1 MIQYYKMDLEEAE
14 SEEWNSNNNN
24 KVRRNVF
31 TLGKKILMAGIIAS
45 SAPIVLPPLVVASA
59 IGIAVSMPYA
69 FFYATHACT
78 HNLMSKLLPTPTYNN
93 TIDNDIQQQ
102 FETPFE
108 VTNVVFEEFHDQE
121 IDGEELQRETKGLLE
136 RIRDEGR
143 DGNGGGEEYKVDNVN
158 NNESENSMAQAEV
171 EVASQSQVQD
181 EIVEDLMIEML
192 HECNVLEAEDSNEVI
207 TEKIE
212 IHMIVEQD
220 PEPLIDGS
228 TILYEGKLDN
238 NVSDF
243 VNQESQLH
251 EYNEVTEL
259 SNADARGTADENIID
274 PEVYNYSIDL
284 HEESS
289 NVMVDGHTDY
299 MEVSVSMT
307 ENKFKASE
315 CSSAEDIMCSS
326 HQVVLD
332 EENIWKQI
340 HVIRKIIGYEG
351 ATQATCM
358 DELKA
363 LYIFTGVEPPTI
375 LNENLCDLAEI
386 NEKLHFLMSI
396 VGIKSNVP

>member
-1 MIQYYKMDLEEAE
+1 MDLEEAE

-24 KVRRNVF
+24 KVRRSVF
-31 TLGKKILMAGIIAS
+31 TLGKKILVAGIIAS

-78 HNLMSKLLPTPTYNN
+78 HNLMSKLLPTPTYHN

-102 FETPFE
+102 FQTPFE

-136 RIRDEGR
+136 KIRDEGR
-143 DGNGGGEEYKVDNVN
+143 DGNGGEEEYKVDNVDT
-158 NNESENSMAQAEV
+158 NESQNSMAEAED
-171 EVASQSQVQD
+171 ASQSHSQVHD
-181 EIVEDLMIEML
+181 EIVEDLVIEML
-192 HECNVLEAEDSNEVI
+192 QECNVSVSEDSTEVT

-212 IHMIVEQD
+212 IHMVVEQD
-220 PEPLIDGS
+220 PEPLIDRS
-228 TILYEGKLDN
+228 TILQEGELDN

-243 VNQESQLH
+243 VIQESQLH
-251 EYNEVTEL
+251 EYNEVIEL
-259 SNADARGTADENIID
+259 SDADARGIADENIID
-274 PEVYNYSIDL
+274 PEVCTYSIDL

-289 NVMVDGHTDY
+289 NVMVDGHTGP
-299 MEVSVSMT
+299 MEVFVSMT

-326 HQVVLD
+326 HQAVLD

-375 LNENLCDLAEI
+375 LNENLCDPAEI

-396 VGIKSNVP
+396 VGIK

>member
-1 MIQYYKMDLEEAE
+1 MDLEEAE
-14 SEEWNSNNNN
+14 SEEWNSNSNNN
-24 KVRRNVF
+24 NVKRSVF
-31 TLGKKILMAGIIAS
+31 TLGKKILVAGIIAS
-45 SAPIVLPPLVVASA
+45 SVPIVLPPLVVASA

-93 TIDNDIQQQ
+93 TIHDDIHIPQKQHQGNNDIQQQ

-108 VTNVVFEEFHDQE
+108 VTNVVFEEFDDQE
-121 IDGEELQRETKGLLE
+121 IHGEELQRETKG
-136 RIRDEGR
+136 RDY
-143 DGNGGGEEYKVDNVN
+143 NGGGEEYKVDNVN
-158 NNESENSMAQAEV
+158 NSQNSMAET
-171 EVASQSQVQD
+171 EVASQSQVLD
-181 EIVEDLMIEML
+181 EPDGDFLIEIL
-192 HECNVLEAEDSNEVI
+192 QECCVSQAEDSSEVT
-207 TEKIE
+207 TEKID
-212 IHMIVEQD
+212 IHMIVEQEL
-220 PEPLIDGS
+220 EPLIDGS
-228 TILYEGKLDN
+228 TILQEGKLDDN
-238 NVSDF
+238 ASDF
-243 VNQESQLH
+243 VNQESKLH
-251 EYNEVTEL
+251 EYNEVMDL
-259 SNADARGTADENIID
+259 SDADARGISDEID
-274 PEVYNYSIDL
+274 PEMYTYSIDL

-289 NVMVDGHTDY
+289 NVMVDGHTGPT
-299 MEVSVSMT
+299 EVFVSTT

-315 CSSAEDIMCSS
+315 CSSGEDIMCSS

-340 HVIRKIIGYEG
+340 HIIRKIIGYEG

-375 LNENLCDLAEI
+375 LKENFYDPVEI